1 MRNPGLR
8 RLAALVSLLLVF
20 GLQSATALQL
30 GDPAPALKVAAWVKG
45 KPIDLKAGKD
55 RNVYVIEFWATW
67 CPPCRAAIPHLTEL
81 QRKHRDKGL
90 VVIGLSVD
98 QKGLDAVKPFV
109 EEWGD
114 KMDYTVALD
123 RDQETSMAYMEPFG
137 LDSIPHAFLVDKAGR
152 LVWHGTT
159 GPKMDKA
166 IEEVIAGKY
175 DLEAAKDTDKAMRL
189 VPDYLMTVQKADTA
203 RDNAARDAAIKKA
216 RATGEQ
222 ILKLAAK
229 NPDLLS
235 GFAWMILTEPRLKNR
250 DRELAL
256 RFAKGANDLTA
267 GKDADV
273 LDTYA
278 RALFDNGQKA
288 EAVKTQKKAIEVCKD
303 PAMAAEL
310 KKRLAEYEKP
320 AK

>member
-1 MRNPGLR
+1 
-8 RLAALVSLLLVF
+8 
-20 GLQSATALQL
+20 
-30 GDPAPALKVAAWVKG
+30 
-45 KPIDLKAGKD
+45 
-55 RNVYVIEFWATW
+55 
-67 CPPCRAAIPHLTEL
+67 
-81 QRKHRDKGL
+81 
-90 VVIGLSVD
+90 
-98 QKGLDAVKPFV
+98 
-109 EEWGD
+109 
-114 KMDYTVALD
+114 
-123 RDQETSMAYMEPFG
+123 MAYMEPFG